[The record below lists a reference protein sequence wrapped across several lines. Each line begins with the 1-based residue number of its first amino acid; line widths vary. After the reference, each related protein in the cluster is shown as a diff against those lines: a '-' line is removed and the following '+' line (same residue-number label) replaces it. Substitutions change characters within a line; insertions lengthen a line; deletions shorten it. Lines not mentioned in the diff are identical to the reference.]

1 MIYFKRGVKMKNL
14 TEIKEMLKSI
24 QSSFNPQKTTYK
36 TIDKLINDNLSANEM
51 IHEISKIKGIEK
63 YPEDLKNKFNDIKQ
77 SLKNIEQEELR
88 KKEEEQKQK
97 ELEKQEARTKEL
109 KDLIDTLEQE
119 LNKPKQNKEI
129 EIQKQPEKSIEI
141 ETEQEPK
148 QEQKKETKKPIKNDE
163 KEEPEKGKRKFIL
176 LLSLVIITLIIMAL
190 IFFLY

>member
-24 QSSFNPQKTTYK
+24 QSSFNPAKTTYK

-51 IHEISKIKGIEK
+51 IHELSKIKGIEK
-63 YPEDLKNKFNDIKQ
+63 YPEDLKNKFLNIKQ

-129 EIQKQPEKSIEI
+129 ETQKQPEKSEKI
-141 ETEQEPK
+141 ETE

-163 KEEPEKGKRKFIL
+163 KEEAEKGKRKFIL